1 MTIPSYLKKGDTI
14 GITCPAGYMYA
25 DKAQTCIET
34 LQQWGYQVM
43 VGKTLGS
50 DSTNYFSGT
59 DIERADE
66 LQAMLDDPN
75 INAILFG
82 RGGYGMGRILPM
94 LNFKK
99 FKLIILKFIWI
110 RNFKKF
116 KTNKKNLKNCSCKN
130 IPDLE

>member
-14 GITCPAGYMYA
+14 GITCPAGYMPA

-34 LQQWGYQVM
+34 LQQWGYQVT

-50 DSTNYFSGT
+50 ASTNYFSGT
-59 DIERADE
+59 DEERTNE

-82 RGGYGMGRILPM
+82 RGGYGM
-94 LNFKK
+94 
-99 FKLIILKFIWI
+99 
-110 RNFKKF
+110 
-116 KTNKKNLKNCSCKN
+116 
-130 IPDLE
+130 